1 MSEMNAASQKA
12 GLASILSYIGS
23 LASCILLWDVLVHTG
38 MIDRALL
45 PLPGDVALELYKLL
59 GTASFRTDLEQTVLR
74 SMLGLALGT
83 AVAVPLGA
91 LMALSKPIRGF
102 FEPVVKV
109 TYTLPKTSL
118 IPLFILWFGIGT
130 MTNVLAVMLST
141 LLPVLVYTYH
151 GVEGVPRVLLWSGRA
166 MGTSGAGLLFR
177 IQLPAALPAILIG
190 IRVALGFSF
199 VVAIASEMI
208 ASNYGIGKLIFMY
221 GENGAYVPMFAAVI
235 AIVIV
240 AAAIDFLFARVS
252 AYALRWSDTY
262 AAQR

>member
-1 MSEMNAASQKA
+1 MKADSQKA
-12 GLASILSYIGS
+12 GLASFLSSVGS
-23 LASCILLWDVLVHTG
+23 LAACILLWDLLVRTG
-38 MIDRALL
+38 IIDRALL
-45 PLPGDVALELYKLL
+45 PLPGDVAVELYKLL
-59 GTASFRTDLEQTVLR
+59 GTASFRTDLEQTVIR
-74 SMLGLALGT
+74 SLLGLALGT

-91 LMALSKPIRGF
+91 SMALWKPARGF
-102 FEPVVKV
+102 FDPIVKV

-130 MTNVLAVMLST
+130 ITNVLAVMLST

-166 MGTSGAGLLFR
+166 MGTGPLGILFR

-199 VVAIASEMI
+199 VVAIAAEMI

-221 GENGAYVPMFAAVI
+221 GENGAYVPMFAAVT

-240 AAAIDFLFARVS
+240 AATVDFLFARVS

-262 AAQR
+262 SAQR

>member
-1 MSEMNAASQKA
+1 MNVALQRAR
-12 GLASILSYIGS
+12 LASLLSSIGS
-23 LASCILLWDVLVHTG
+23 LAFCVLCWDLIVRTG
-38 MIDRALL
+38 IVDRALL
-45 PLPGDVALELYKLL
+45 PLPGDVAVELFKLL
-59 GTASFRTDLEQTVLR
+59 QTESFRKDLEQTVIR
-74 SMLGLALGT
+74 SMLGLTLGT
-83 AVAVPLGA
+83 CIAVPLGA
-91 LMALSKPIRGF
+91 AMALSKPIRGF
-102 FEPVVKV
+102 FEPLVKV

-130 MTNVLAVMLST
+130 VTNMLAVMLST
-141 LLPVLVYTYH
+141 LLPVLVYTFH

-166 MGTSGAGLLFR
+166 MGTGPIGILFR

-199 VVAIASEMI
+199 VVAIAAEML

-221 GENGAYVPMFAAVI
+221 GENGAYVPMFAAVT

-240 AAAIDFLFARVS
+240 AATADFLFARVS

-262 AAQR
+262 TAQR